1 VNFERLPDPMSKL
14 TVYHRLT
21 KRQIKKFL
29 PSDEQSLD
37 DQHPGLEAFIQSV
50 DQAYQQADE
59 DRALLER
66 SIGLTSQELKE
77 RNQELQKQITELKA
91 TQVALKESHSLLQA
105 SLASSHEAI
114 LVLDLLGNIRLY
126 NPNFSRMFHVDMEE
140 QEISNLNDLL
150 AEADLLIPPPN
161 SFSSEVLR
169 SLSEPNHQSI
179 CEFKTRFG
187 RTIEA
192 NSNPQKKSGE
202 IVGQVWSFR
211 DISELKL
218 KEEEARH
225 RAYHDLLTGLPNRR
239 LLANRLNEAL
249 LTAKNSTYLTI
260 VLFIDLDGFK
270 DVNDSLGH
278 GVGDTL
284 LKAITGRLEALL
296 PSGGLL
302 SRHGGDEFI
311 AVMEKQQNSKVAQE
325 FSKSIVDSFSMP
337 FQLADEAIYMS
348 ASIGISISP
357 VHGRTAEKLISH
369 ADTAMYQAKKRGK
382 NTFVIYDERLN
393 NQPTYR
399 LKLRNQ
405 INVAL
410 ENEQF
415 ELYFQPKICLDT
427 GMVKGA
433 EALIRWRLED
443 GTFRSPLEFIPI
455 AEDNGQIIPISQ
467 WVIHK
472 CCEYLQRWKDDLD
485 DDFVLAL
492 NISARHFHRGLLQED
507 LAMSLGK
514 FSIDPCKLELE
525 VTETAIMDDL
535 DLAVQTLNELKKM
548 GIRTAIDDFGT
559 GHSSLSY
566 LRKLPIEI
574 LKIDKS
580 FIDEILISYEDR
592 TLVRGIIEMVHALGI
607 EVVAEGVENHQ
618 MATLLQEM
626 HCDLV
631 QGYHYCPPI
640 PADAFLKIIQNRQ
653 CYI

>member
-1 VNFERLPDPMSKL
+1 MNAPMLS
-14 TVYHRLT
+14 HRLT
-21 KRQIKKFL
+21 KRQIKKLL
-29 PSDEQSLD
+29 PVHIKPEDI
-37 DQHPGLEAFIQSV
+37 HAFLEAV

-66 SIGLTSQELKE
+66 SIELTSEELVE
-77 RNQELQKQITELKA
+77 RNKELQEQVTNLKA
-91 TQVALKESHSLLQA
+91 TQLALKESHALLHA
-105 SLASSHEAI
+105 SLISSHEAI
-114 LVLDLLGNIRLY
+114 LLLSLEGNIRLY
-126 NPNFSRMFHVDMEE
+126 NPNFCRIFHVDLKE
-140 QEISNLNDLL
+140 QEIVNVHELLREIDMLIPHPNTFSQEILKSL
-150 AEADLLIPPPN
+150 AEPDHHA
-161 SFSSEVLR
+161 
-169 SLSEPNHQSI
+169 I

-192 NSNPQKKSGE
+192 HSNPQKKGHD
-202 IVGQVWSFR
+202 IIGQVWSFR

-239 LLANRLNEAL
+239 LLATRLNEAL
-249 LTAKNSTYLTI
+249 LTAKGTEHLTI

-278 GVGDTL
+278 GIGDAL
-284 LKAITGRLEALL
+284 LKSITSRLESLQ
-296 PSGGLL
+296 PDQCLL

-311 AVMEKQQNSKVAQE
+311 AVMEQQQNSKQAQE
-325 FSKSIVDSFSMP
+325 FAKAIVESFSLP
-337 FQLADEAIYMS
+337 FHLGEEAIYMS
-348 ASIGISISP
+348 ASIGISIAP
-357 VHGRTAEKLISH
+357 MHGHSSEKLISH
-369 ADTAMYQAKKRGK
+369 ADIAMYQAKKRGK
-382 NTFVIYDERLN
+382 NTYVIYDDELN
-393 NQPTYR
+393 SQPAYR
-399 LKLRNQ
+399 LKVRNQ
-405 INVAL
+405 LNIAL
-410 ENEQF
+410 ELGQF
-415 ELYFQPKICLDT
+415 ELYFQPKICLDSGT
-427 GMVKGA
+427 VKGA
-433 EALIRWRLED
+433 EALIRWRQED
-443 GTFRSPLEFIPI
+443 GRFRSPMEFIPI
-455 AEDNGQIIPISQ
+455 AEENGQIIPISQ

-472 CCEYLQRWKDDLD
+472 CCEYLQAWQADLD
-485 DDFVLAL
+485 EDFVLAL

-514 FSIDPCKLELE
+514 YSIDPSKLELE

-580 FIDEILISYEDR
+580 FIDEILISHEDR

-618 MATLLQEM
+618 MATLLHEM

-640 PADAFLKIIQNRQ
+640 PADDFLQLIKNRQ
-653 CYI
+653 CYL

>member
-1 VNFERLPDPMSKL
+1 MSKL
-14 TVYHRLT
+14 TALHRLT
-21 KRQIKKFL
+21 ARQIKKFL
-29 PSDEQSLD
+29 SSD
-37 DQHPGLEAFIQSV
+37 DQSVVCQNVALEAFIQSV
-50 DQAYQQADE
+50 DQAYHQADE
-59 DRALLER
+59 DRKLLER
-66 SIGLTSQELKE
+66 SIELTSQELKE
-77 RNQELQKQITELKA
+77 RNQELQQQVTELKA
-91 TQVALKESHSLLQA
+91 TQHALKESHSLLQA

-114 LVLDLLGNIRLY
+114 LVLSLEGYIRLY
-126 NPNFSRMFHVDMEE
+126 NPNFGRMFHVDLEE
-140 QEISNLNDLL
+140 QEISNLKELL
-150 AEADLLIPPPN
+150 VEADLLIPPPN
-161 SFSSEVLR
+161 SFSSEILK
-169 SLSEPNHQSI
+169 SLSEPKHQSI

-192 NSNPQKKSGE
+192 YSNPQKKAGE
-202 IVGQVWSFR
+202 IIGQVWSFR

-239 LLANRLNEAL
+239 LLASRLNEAL
-249 LTAKNSTYLTI
+249 LTAKNSSHLTI

-278 GVGDTL
+278 GVGDAL
-284 LKAITGRLEALL
+284 LKAITGRLETLL
-296 PSGGLL
+296 PSDSLL

-311 AVMEKQQNSKVAQE
+311 AVMGKQQNSKAAQD
-325 FSKSIVDSFSMP
+325 FAKSIVDSFSLP
-337 FQLADEAIYMS
+337 FHLADEAIYMS

-357 VHGRTAEKLISH
+357 VHGRNAEKLISH
-369 ADTAMYQAKKRGK
+369 ADIAMYQAKKRGK
-382 NTFVIYDERLN
+382 NTFVIYDNELN
-393 NQPTYR
+393 SQPAYR

-405 INVAL
+405 INIAL
-410 ENEQF
+410 EKQQF
-415 ELYFQPKICLDT
+415 ELYFQPKISLENGT
-427 GMVKGA
+427 IKGA
-433 EALIRWRLED
+433 EALIRWRQED
-443 GTFRSPLEFIPI
+443 GSFRGPLEFIPI

-472 CCEYLQRWKDDLD
+472 CCEYLQLWQEDLD

-514 FSIDPCKLELE
+514 YSIDPSKLELE
-525 VTETAIMDDL
+525 VTETAIMDDV
-535 DLAVQTLNELKKM
+535 DLAVQTLNDLKKM

-580 FIDEILISYEDR
+580 FIDEILISQEDR
-592 TLVRGIIEMVHALGI
+592 TLVRGIIDMVHALGI
-607 EVVAEGVENHQ
+607 EVVAEGVENYQ
-618 MATLLQEM
+618 MAALLQEM

-631 QGYHYCPPI
+631 QGFHYCAPI
-640 PADAFLKIIQNRQ
+640 PAEEFLKIIQSRQ

>member
-1 VNFERLPDPMSKL
+1 MKNLSQL
-14 TVYHRLT
+14 HRLT
-21 KRQIKKFL
+21 QRQIKKFL
-29 PSDEQSLD
+29 SLESDSKEFD
-37 DQHPGLEAFIQSV
+37 KFIAAV
-50 DQAYQQADE
+50 DQAYHQADQ

-66 SIGLTSQELKE
+66 SVELTSQELKE
-77 RNQELQKQITELKA
+77 RNIELHRQILELEA
-91 TQVALKESHSLLQA
+91 TQQALKESHSLLHA

-114 LVLDLLGNIRLY
+114 LVLNLEGRIRLY
-126 NPNFSRMFHVDMEE
+126 NPNFCKMFQVDPEE
-140 QEISNLNDLL
+140 QKITTLKDLIKET
-150 AEADLLIPPPN
+150 ALLITPPN
-161 SFSSEVLR
+161 SFSSEMLR
-169 SLSEPNHQSI
+169 SLSEPSYQSI

-192 NSNPQKKSGE
+192 YSNPQKKSGK
-202 IVGQVWSFR
+202 IIGQVWSFR

-239 LLANRLNEAL
+239 LLATRLNEAL
-249 LTAKNSTYLTI
+249 ISAKSLSCLTI

-278 GVGDTL
+278 GVGDAL
-284 LKAITGRLEALL
+284 LKSITERLESIL
-296 PSGGLL
+296 PYDCLL

-311 AVMEKQQNSKVAQE
+311 AVMEKQANSKAAQE
-325 FSKSIVDSFSMP
+325 FANAIVNCFSIP
-337 FQLADEAIYMS
+337 FQLANEVIYMS

-357 VHGRTAEKLISH
+357 IHGQTSEKLISH
-369 ADTAMYQAKKRGK
+369 ADIAMYQAKKRGK
-382 NTFVIYDERLN
+382 NTFVIYDEALN
-393 NQPTYR
+393 SQPAYR
-399 LKLRNQ
+399 LKVRNQ
-405 INVAL
+405 LNVAL
-410 ENEQF
+410 EKNQF
-415 ELYFQPKICLDT
+415 ELYFQPKISLESGT
-427 GMVKGA
+427 VKGA
-433 EALIRWRLED
+433 EALIRWRQDD
-443 GTFRSPLEFIPI
+443 GTFISPMAFIPI
-455 AEDNGQIIPISQ
+455 AEENGQIIPISQ
-467 WVIHK
+467 WVIDK
-472 CCEYLQRWKDDLD
+472 CCEYLHTWQDHLD

-507 LAMSLGK
+507 LAVSLGK

-580 FIDEILISYEDR
+580 FIDEILISQEDR

-607 EVVAEGVENHQ
+607 QVVAEGVENHQ
-618 MATLLQEM
+618 MATLLQDM

-631 QGYHYCPPI
+631 QGYHYCAPI
-640 PADAFLKIIQNRQ
+640 PADDFLKIIRNRQ